1 MNRAA
6 RLSFRSFLSDDS
18 GQATSEYVLL
28 VALIIVPLA
37 RVFRE
42 FGDVLRDL
50 LALLNGL
57 VFGPGV

>member
-1 MNRAA
+1 MAKTSSHS
-6 RLSFRSFLSDDS
+6 RLNCRTAQS
-18 GQATSEYVLL
+18 GQSTSEYVLL

-42 FGDVLRDL
+42 FGEVLKEL
-50 LALLNGL
+50 LVLLNSL

>member
-1 MNRAA
+1 MAKSSRSRLHCRA
-6 RLSFRSFLSDDS
+6 DQS
-18 GQATSEYVLL
+18 GQSTSEYVLL

-42 FGDVLRDL
+42 FGEVLKKL
-50 LALLNGL
+50 LVLLNSL